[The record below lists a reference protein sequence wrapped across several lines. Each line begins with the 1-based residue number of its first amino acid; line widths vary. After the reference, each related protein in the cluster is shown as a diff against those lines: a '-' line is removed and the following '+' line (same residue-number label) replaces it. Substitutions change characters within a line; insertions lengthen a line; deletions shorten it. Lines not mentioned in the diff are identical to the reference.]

1 MRSNFKEI
9 SGMSEFYETMLKN
22 NTGRKILQG
31 MGLPTPIELKRF
43 HGQPVFFEG
52 NILIGA
58 TTGASALDSLAI
70 SLNEAKANIFFP
82 ANTLAASDIKTAIE
96 KSGLKA
102 TQTCCEKGAVSE
114 KFDAFVFDATG
125 LKTTKELKALYTF
138 FSPIMRHLNKNGRIV
153 ILGRP
158 HMKSQSAEQAASM
171 RALEGFS
178 RSLSKEIGK
187 KSATSQVIYIEKGA
201 EPLAQSAI
209 RFVLSPKSA
218 YVNGQTIE
226 VSKSGKPVAI
236 DWRLPLEGKTALVTG
251 GSRGIGESI
260 AQTLARDGA
269 KVFVLD
275 IEPMK
280 NELEKVAT
288 AIGGEAIIADITA
301 EETPELIAKAL
312 RKFGGLDIIVHNAGV
327 TRDKMLANMPEHWW
341 DMTLDI
347 NLTAEETINDY
358 LMENDVLNSG
368 GRIVCVSS
376 MNGIAGQVGQS
387 NYSASKAGVIGYVE
401 FMAKTL
407 RSKKWA
413 ERDITINAVAPG
425 FIETAMT
432 EAIPFMSREIGRR
445 MNSLSQGGKPVDV
458 AETISFFAAPDS
470 NGVSGNVVR
479 VCGQCLIG
487 A

>member
-1 MRSNFKEI
+1 M
-9 SGMSEFYETMLKN
+9 GDFYEKMLKN
-22 NTGRKILQG
+22 DTGRKVLQG
-31 MGLPTPIELKRF
+31 VGLPTPIDLSRF
-43 HGQPVFFEG
+43 HGQTVFFEG
-52 NILIGA
+52 NILVGA
-58 TTGASALDSLAI
+58 SAGASALTALA
-70 SLNEAKANIFFP
+70 STLKDAKAQIFFP
-82 ANTLAASDIKTAIE
+82 ANARTASDIKTTVE
-96 KSGLKA
+96 KSGLNIQ
-102 TQTCCEKGAVSE
+102 QTCCDKGSVTE
-114 KFDAFVFDATG
+114 KFDALVFDATG
-125 LKTTKELKALYTF
+125 LKTTKDLKTLYNF
-138 FSPIMRHLNKNGRIV
+138 FSPVIRHLKNNGRIL

-178 RSLSKEIGK
+178 RSLAKEIGK

-218 YVNGQTIE
+218 YVDGQTIN
-226 VSKSGKPVAI
+226 VSKSGKPVEI

-251 GSRGIGESI
+251 GSRGIGKSI

-269 KVFVLD
+269 NVFVLD
-275 IEPMK
+275 IEPAK
-280 NELEKVAT
+280 DELEKVAT
-288 AIGGEAIIADITA
+288 EIGGASIVADITA
-301 EETPELIAKAL
+301 EMTPTLIAEAVKES
-312 RKFGGLDIIVHNAGV
+312 GGLDIIVHNAGV

-358 LMENDVLNSG
+358 LLENDILNKG

-387 NYSASKAGVIGYVE
+387 NYAASKAGVIGYVE

-407 RSKKWA
+407 STKKWA
-413 ERDITINAVAPG
+413 DKEITINAVAPG

-432 EAIPFMSREIGRR
+432 DAIPFMSREIGRR

-458 AETISFFAAPDS
+458 AETISFFSAPDS
-470 NGVSGNVVR
+470 NGVSGNIVR

>member
-1 MRSNFKEI
+1 
-9 SGMSEFYETMLKN
+9 MSEFYEKMLKN
-22 NTGRKILQG
+22 GTGRKVLQTV
-31 MGLPTPIELKRF
+31 GLPTPVALQRYT
-43 HGQPVFFEG
+43 GQSVFFEG
-52 NILIGA
+52 NLLLGA
-58 TTGASALDSLAI
+58 
-70 SLNEAKANIFFP
+70 AKGSTAVQQIAETLKDANATIMFP
-82 ANTLAASDIKTAIE
+82 ANAHTAGDIKASVE
-96 KSGLKA
+96 AAGLKA
-102 TQTCCEKGAVSE
+102 QQTSCEKGAVSE
-114 KFDAFVFDATG
+114 RFDALVFDATG
-125 LKTTKELKALYTF
+125 METTKDLKSLYNF
-138 FSPIMRHLNKNGRIV
+138 FSPVMRSLNKHGRIL

-158 HMKSQSAEQAASM
+158 HMSAKTAEQAASM

-178 RSLSKEIGK
+178 RSLAKEIGK
-187 KSATSQVIYIEKGA
+187 KGATSQVVYIEEGA
-201 EPLAQSAI
+201 EALAQSSI

-218 YVNGQTIE
+218 YVDGQVLT
-226 VSKSGKPVAI
+226 VAKAGKAVEI
-236 DWRLPLEGKTALVTG
+236 DWRRPLEGKTALVTG

-260 AQTLARDGA
+260 ANTLARDGA

-275 IEPMK
+275 IEPAK
-280 NELEKVAT
+280 TDLERVAQR
-288 AIGGEAIIADITA
+288 IGGVALVGDITSAETPKAIADA
-301 EETPELIAKAL
+301 VKED
-312 RKFGGLDIIVHNAGV
+312 GGLDIIVHNAGV

-347 NLTAEETINDY
+347 NLTAEETINEY
-358 LMENDVLNSG
+358 LLENDVLKTGS
-368 GRIVCVSS
+368 RIICVSS

-401 FMAKTL
+401 FMSKQLAK
-407 RSKKWA
+407 KK
-413 ERDITINAVAPG
+413 ITINAVAPG

-432 EAIPFMSREIGRR
+432 DAIPFMTREVGRR